1 MDLFAC
7 VCVSDSN
14 ESNRESRDVDNGPSI
29 VSNLLS
35 TEDENP
41 LKFSFDD
48 ERIVL
53 PPNTCIEPVTTPP
66 IKSAEM
72 LPSVIVKLTLPLSVE
87 AETISLLIPL
97 NAE

>member
-1 MDLFAC
+1 MDLFEC

-14 ESNRESRDVDNGPSI
+14 ESNLLSIDVERGPSI

-35 TEDENP
+35 IEDENP

-53 PPNTCIEPVTTPP
+53 PPNIWIEPDTTPP
-66 IKSAEM
+66 FKFADRVS
-72 LPSVIVKLTLPLSVE
+72 SVKIISTCEVSLTAKFVSVE
-87 AETISLLIPL
+87 ISTVFK
-97 NAE
+97 